1 MGSENAIFVDVQ
13 YCIYDDI
20 VGGSEKSKI
29 SSRNIEM
36 VPKVK
41 TSGAEVKE
49 VNKRQRQFDENFF
62 FEMRNHPLS
71 RLLNAY
77 YMGRKFKP
85 CVGMFLDFIM
95 GRIPGQTQCFGF
107 CTKPFDGIFSA

>member
-1 MGSENAIFVDVQ
+1 
-13 YCIYDDI
+13 
-20 VGGSEKSKI
+20 
-29 SSRNIEM
+29 M

-49 VNKRQRQFDENFF
+49 VNKRQRQFDEDFFF

-85 CVGMFLDFIM
+85 CVGTFLDFIM

>member
-1 MGSENAIFVDVQ
+1 MVGSKKVQKYADVIQ
-13 YCIYDDI
+13 
-20 VGGSEKSKI
+20 GWSLKSRPPELRLKKSI
-29 SSRNIEM
+29 KDKDSLTR
-36 VPKVK
+36 
-41 TSGAEVKE
+41 
-49 VNKRQRQFDENFF
+49 FF

-85 CVGMFLDFIM
+85 CVPEFLDFIM

>member
-1 MGSENAIFVDVQ
+1 MI
-13 YCIYDDI
+13 
-20 VGGSEKSKI
+20 
-29 SSRNIEM
+29 
-36 VPKVK
+36 PKVK

-49 VNKRQRQFDENFF
+49 VNKRQRQFDEDFF

-85 CVGMFLDFIM
+85 CVPESLDFIM
-95 GRIPGQTQCFGF
+95 AEFQDKRIALV
-107 CTKPFDGIFSA
+107 SAQSHLTEFLARRCNLVLPPSPLP